1 MPLIIDN
8 KHRKVI
14 ADTVGTSKNKDET
27 NGAWYSQYNCIA
39 NSNIK
44 GKVGISK
51 KDTMNSAE
59 SSKASDWSN
68 KSDIESKTAKKDKNM
83 PKFDL
88 KEMADL
94 MDYARIISKNELPKW
109 RKDLIKENGST
120 GTKKPGY
127 TDVSKLFL
135 MKWDQKELG
144 RLYFDSTRTIYFDG
158 TKFMMRTSG
167 NPDADRIKSVPI
179 SLESWLIEVMR
190 DRDSKLLKDRKWR
203 YRNMWHELIREL
215 QVNK

>member
-1 MPLIIDN
+1 MTP
-8 KHRKVI
+8 
-14 ADTVGTSKNKDET
+14 TSHDES
-27 NGAWYSQYNCIA
+27 NEGRYSQYNCVA
-39 NSNIK
+39 NSKVK
-44 GKVGISK
+44 GKISIPK
-51 KDTMNSAE
+51 KNITFTTE
-59 SSKASDWSN
+59 SSEISDWSN
-68 KSDIESKTAKKDKNM
+68 RTNVESKTAKKDKNM

-94 MDYARIISKNELPKW
+94 TDYARIISKNELPKW
-109 RKDLIKENGST
+109 RSDLIRENGPT
-120 GTKKPGY
+120 GTKKQGY

-167 NPDADRIKSVPI
+167 DPDADRIRSVPI

-203 YRNMWHELIREL
+203 YRNIWHELIREL
-215 QVNK
+215 QVNEYSF